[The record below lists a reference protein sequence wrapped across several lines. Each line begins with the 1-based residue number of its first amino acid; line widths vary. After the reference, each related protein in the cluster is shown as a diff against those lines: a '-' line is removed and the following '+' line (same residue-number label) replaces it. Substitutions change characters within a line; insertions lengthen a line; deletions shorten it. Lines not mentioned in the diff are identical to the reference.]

1 MKTIIILTSCILSIS
16 SSLLTEQALA
26 SIRSTPP
33 TNTTQVIPNPQQ
45 PTHNSEQQAQQ
56 LYENGQFTAAIPL
69 LEDAIANYS
78 TQGDSLSQARVF
90 RNLALIYQQLG
101 DWNKANDSISES
113 LNRLETLANTE
124 ERTKL
129 LAQTLDVQGQ
139 IQLLIGQPEDAV
151 ETWKRATDIYKQI
164 GDNTGFTRSKINQVQ
179 ALKAIGLYAQASKTL
194 TEIQDSLNEQP
205 DSLLKV
211 KTLQSLGDVLR
222 EIGQLTESYKI
233 LQQSLVISEKLQSPE
248 AVATTLLSLGNT
260 TRSQQQPET
269 ALDFYQRAAEM
280 SPLISLQVQAQLNQL
295 SLLIDQ
301 DQESKAKAIIPI
313 IESLL
318 TELPPSQTA
327 VYAQINLARSKIKL
341 ENRRATEFATRP
353 TSDAQASIANDLV
366 TAVKQAQNLGD
377 KRAETY
383 AIGSLGGLYEQNQ
396 RWDEARSLTEK
407 ALLIA
412 QGINASDITY
422 QWQWQLGRI
431 VKKQGDRQGAIAAY
445 TQSIKTLKSLRSDL
459 VAISSDA
466 QFSFRESVEPVYR
479 ELVDL
484 LLQPGANQE
493 ELKQARDAIE
503 ALQLAELDNF
513 FRDACLDAK
522 PVQIDQL
529 DPTAAIF
536 YTIIL
541 NNRLE
546 VIVTLPGKPLR
557 HYTTL
562 LPQLEIDNTLKKMRE
577 SLAVERE
584 RPFNKNR
591 LQLSQTVYD
600 WLIRPIEAE
609 LTASGIKNLVFVS
622 DGFLRNISIAAL
634 YDGKQYLVEKYAVA
648 VAPSLQLIDPK
659 PLPREQLQV
668 LGAGLTQA
676 RQGFGALPN
685 VKLEFEGIEVAASS
699 EVLLNQSFTES
710 TFKKAVNTSSFQV
723 VHLATHGEF
732 SSKAEDTFLL
742 TWDDRLNVDELN
754 SLLRADK
761 QQIRPIELLVLSA
774 CRTAAGDNRA
784 ALGLAGVAVRAGAR
798 ST

>member
-1 MKTIIILTSCILSIS
+1 
-16 SSLLTEQALA
+16 
-26 SIRSTPP
+26 IRSTPP

-493 ELKQARDAIE
+493 ELKQA
-503 ALQLAELDNF
+503 
-513 FRDACLDAK
+513 
-522 PVQIDQL
+522 
-529 DPTAAIF
+529 
-536 YTIIL
+536 
-541 NNRLE
+541 
-546 VIVTLPGKPLR
+546 
-557 HYTTL
+557 
-562 LPQLEIDNTLKKMRE
+562 
-577 SLAVERE
+577 
-584 RPFNKNR
+584 
-591 LQLSQTVYD
+591 
-600 WLIRPIEAE
+600 
-609 LTASGIKNLVFVS
+609 
-622 DGFLRNISIAAL
+622 
-634 YDGKQYLVEKYAVA
+634 
-648 VAPSLQLIDPK
+648 
-659 PLPREQLQV
+659 
-668 LGAGLTQA
+668 
-676 RQGFGALPN
+676 
-685 VKLEFEGIEVAASS
+685 
-699 EVLLNQSFTES
+699 
-710 TFKKAVNTSSFQV
+710 
-723 VHLATHGEF
+723 
-732 SSKAEDTFLL
+732 
-742 TWDDRLNVDELN
+742 
-754 SLLRADK
+754 
-761 QQIRPIELLVLSA
+761 
-774 CRTAAGDNRA
+774 
-784 ALGLAGVAVRAGAR
+784 
-798 ST
+798 